1 MKCSSAYTL
10 DVSQKHSKLS
20 DNFAANDPGR
30 LYLKERVSL
39 HPRNATIADI
49 GCGDGKDIR
58 TFEEMGFSNIT
69 GIEPSDSSRQ
79 IALERASSA
88 VAIKDGFFENIPL
101 DDNSVDV
108 ATARFSLH
116 YCDDLKRAFN
126 EVARVLKPGGKF
138 YAVISDPD
146 LDQEEPRNDDGTI
159 SITLFDEQVKITY
172 PLHTL
177 DGYIEA
183 AKKAGLTFDIER
195 RYCGLEAD
203 RSKNG
208 KNNSLCF
215 AAALKR

>member
-1 MKCSSAYTL
+1 MTILWKKIDLCEALGELGIWVRLHYVYPYPH
-10 DVSQKHSKLS
+10 VSNVIPLM
-20 DNFAANDPGR
+20 A
-30 LYLKERVSL
+30 
-39 HPRNATIADI
+39 
-49 GCGDGKDIR
+49 DGKILPYIDIP
-58 TFEEMGFSNIT
+58 FQHAA
-69 GIEPSDSSRQ
+69 PD
-79 IALERASSA
+79 
-88 VAIKDGFFENIPL
+88 
-101 DDNSVDV
+101 
-108 ATARFSLH
+108 
-116 YCDDLKRAFN
+116 
-126 EVARVLKPGGKF
+126 VLKNMRRPGTQDKTL
-138 YAVISDPD
+138 AQIDPD